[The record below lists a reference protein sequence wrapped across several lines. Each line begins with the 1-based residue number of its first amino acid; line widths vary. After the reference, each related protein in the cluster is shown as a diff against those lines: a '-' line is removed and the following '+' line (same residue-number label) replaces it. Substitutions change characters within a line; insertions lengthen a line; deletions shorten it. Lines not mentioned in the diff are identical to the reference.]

1 MSKVV
6 GDKPLHSRNSRGLKS
21 ETGRLGLL
29 LPVPLTRHSFKNAR
43 LHSISAQLGKS
54 LRLARSI
61 AAPTTTIALVNREHG
76 LGKTTLF

>member
-1 MSKVV
+1 LATNCFTAGIVARSE
-6 GDKPLHSRNSRGLKS
+6 S

-29 LPVPLTRHSFKNAR
+29 LPVPLTRHSYKNAR

-54 LRLARSI
+54 LRLAGSI
-61 AAPTTTIALVNREHG
+61 AAPTTTIALENRENG

>member
-1 MSKVV
+1 LATNRFIAGIVARSE
-6 GDKPLHSRNSRGLKS
+6 S

-29 LPVPLTRHSFKNAR
+29 LPVPLTRHSYKNAR

-54 LRLARSI
+54 LRLAGSI
-61 AAPTTTIALVNREHG
+61 AAPTTTIALENRENG